1 MSPRDSGV
9 KLARLKQR
17 ADFLRVAGVRRKW
30 AAPGLVLQA
39 APTAAGATP
48 DAPAPEPVAPDTVR
62 VGFTVTKK
70 VGNSVCRN
78 RARRRLKAAVAEI
91 FPDHA
96 TPGLDLVVIG
106 RQETLTR
113 PYSLLLQD
121 LLAALKR
128 VGALKVSRAPEGG

>member
-1 MSPRDSGV
+1 MGTRIT
-9 KLARLKQR
+9 RLKQR
-17 ADFLRVAGVRRKW
+17 ADFLRVAGLRRKW

-39 APTAAGATP
+39 APCGAEP
-48 DAPAPEPVAPDTVR
+48 EAPEPGATAPDMVR

-91 FPDHA
+91 FPVHA
-96 TPGLDLVVIG
+96 ASGLDIVVIG

-128 VGALKVSRAPEGG
+128 VGALKVTRAPEGG